1 MAGRRIS
8 LICEETLW
16 VEGGGGRGGIAKAC
30 QALGTKKFEMRTPP
44 PAKKIG
50 LWSGEEWSGDF
61 VGKLGWPWRRAA
73 AEEGRTGGSGWGG
86 ERDEIK
92 FTKASSS
99 SKFKRGT
106 VAVSRTRL
114 LDHLE
119 AGKSLRREMK
129 GDRLSESEFLP
140 S

>member
-1 MAGRRIS
+1 VRKRRDQ
-8 LICEETLW
+8 
-16 VEGGGGRGGIAKAC
+16 V
-30 QALGTKKFEMRTPP
+30 Q
-44 PAKKIG
+44 
-50 LWSGEEWSGDF
+50 
-61 VGKLGWPWRRAA
+61 
-73 AEEGRTGGSGWGG
+73 
-86 ERDEIK
+86 
-92 FTKASSS
+92 KASSS

-119 AGKSLRREMK
+119 AGKSLRREIE

>member
-1 MAGRRIS
+1 VVAAELPRPVKLLERRNSKCELRPPPRKSGCEVEKNEAGIS
-8 LICEETLW
+8 LENSD
-16 VEGGGGRGGIAKAC
+16 GH
-30 QALGTKKFEMRTPP
+30 
-44 PAKKIG
+44 
-50 LWSGEEWSGDF
+50 
-61 VGKLGWPWRRAA
+61 
-73 AEEGRTGGSGWGG
+73 EEGLQQKKG
-86 ERDEIK
+86 EQGAVDEVRKRRDQVQ
-92 FTKASSS
+92 KASSS

-119 AGKSLRREMK
+119 AGKSLRREIE